1 MAQLQSLAQRQ
12 GRFGEDAL
20 NLNPESPSGLVVQQ
34 GFTKNPFDKGDVIK
48 LEVF

>member
-12 GRFGEDAL
+12 GRPGEDAL
-20 NLNPESPSGLVVQQ
+20 NRYPESPSGFVVQQ
-34 GFTKNPFDKGDVIK
+34 EFTKNPFDKGDVIK